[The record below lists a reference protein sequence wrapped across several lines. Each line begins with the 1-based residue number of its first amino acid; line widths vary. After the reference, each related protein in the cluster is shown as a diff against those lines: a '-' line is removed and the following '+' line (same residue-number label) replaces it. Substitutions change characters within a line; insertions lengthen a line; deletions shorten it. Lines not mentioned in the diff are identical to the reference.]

1 MNSIYYVAAV
11 AIPLNCTLRLDIK
24 TEITG
29 RPTEMQK
36 P

>member
-11 AIPLNCTLRLDIK
+11 AISLNCTLCLNIK

-29 RPTEMQK
+29 KPTEMQK